1 MISRNNSQRYNDK
14 ILYVE
19 DGSGKDD
26 DHTASEIE
34 LKSQRQIDNNNR
46 ILNRNLFWVNNF

>member
-26 DHTASEIE
+26 DHTALEIE